1 MCSVLVAQLDSSA
14 LWFAADSREAP
25 GNRRHTHDRAPKGT
39 SVEIRSGSEECT
51 SSFRPLAF
59 ACSRPEACCKLQLD
73 SQRWALALDPFDC
86 FSDCSSPVPGYG
98 VVTHTFSPLPRRSK
112 MILIDVLIKP
122 STLVFRRGWNGNE
135 QALAHRKVKIDIHT
149 LTLKLA
155 TPVSKSGHRF

>member
-1 MCSVLVAQLDSSA
+1 MQVRFGSLLTRKKLLEIEDT
-14 LWFAADSREAP
+14 
-25 GNRRHTHDRAPKGT
+25 HTHDRAPKGT
-39 SVEIRSGSEECT
+39 SVEIRGGSEECT
-51 SSFRPLAF
+51 SSSRPLAF
-59 ACSRPEACCKLQLD
+59 ACSRPLACCKLQLD

-86 FSDCSSPVPGYG
+86 FSDCSSHRTRLM
-98 VVTHTFSPLPRRSK
+98 THTFSPLSRRSK
-112 MILIDVLIKP
+112 MILIDVLIEP